1 MSDLRQA
8 VAFTSSLYRTR
19 LDTVYA
25 GYAGRD
31 PMALLQL
38 RPGRVDPYAVYGR
51 IRERGALTPTRLGNW
66 MSASHR
72 VCDEVLRDRR
82 FGTRPAGSDKPRAQ
96 DRVDLS
102 FLGMNPPDHTRL
114 RRIAQPAF
122 SPKAMAAY
130 RARIERVTG
139 MLLDQAA
146 VTGRFDLMAGL
157 AAPLPIAV
165 ITELLGIPDVDAR
178 EFAGYGA
185 VVGRALGGVT
195 SVRQAAQLRA
205 DERSLRELFGRL
217 FALRRR
223 EPGDD
228 LVSSLIAA
236 EGDRVRPEEVL
247 PMCQLLL
254 IAGFETTVNLI
265 GSAVLALLDHPD
277 QWRALCADPENL
289 APKAVE
295 ETLRYDP
302 PVQRTSRVALE
313 ALELEGN
320 TVREGQLVITMIGG
334 ANRDPDAYE
343 RPDEFDIER
352 TQTPAHLAFAGGIH
366 YCIGQ
371 PLARLEATIALQT
384 LAERMPDLAR
394 AGTVRRRGGNLIRGP
409 LRLPVTS
416 GKASRFL

>member
-19 LDTVYA
+19 LDTAYA
-25 GYAGRD
+25 GYAGHD

-66 MSASHR
+66 MTASHR

-82 FGTRPAGSDKPRAQ
+82 FGTRPADSDKPRAQ
-96 DRVDLS
+96 DAVDLS

-130 RARIERVTG
+130 RGRIEQVVAS
-139 MLLDQAA
+139 LLDEAA
-146 VTGRFDLMAGL
+146 VAGRFDLVSAF

-165 ITELLGIPDVDAR
+165 ITELLGIPDADSK

-195 SVRQAAQLRA
+195 SVRQAAQLQA
-205 DERSLRELFGRL
+205 DERSLRELFERL

-228 LVSSLIAA
+228 VVSRLVAL
-236 EGDRVRPEEVL
+236 EGDQVRSEEIL

-265 GSAVLALLDHPD
+265 GSAVLALLEHPE

-295 ETLRYDP
+295 EALRYDP

-320 TVREGQLVITMIGG
+320 AVRKGQLVVTMIGG
-334 ANRDPDAYE
+334 ANRDPEAYE

-371 PLARLEATIALQT
+371 PLARLEATIALRT
-384 LAERMPDLAR
+384 LAERMPNLTRVGA
-394 AGTVRRRGGNLIRGP
+394 VRRRGGNVIRGP

-416 GKASRFL
+416 GKASRLR

>member
-66 MSASHR
+66 MTASHR

-82 FGTRPAGSDKPRAQ
+82 FGTRPADSDKPRAQ
-96 DRVDLS
+96 DEVDLS

-114 RRIAQPAF
+114 RRLAQPAF
-122 SPKAMAAY
+122 SPKAIAAY
-130 RARIERVTG
+130 QGRIERVVAT
-139 MLLDQAA
+139 LLDEAA
-146 VTGRFDLMAGL
+146 VAGRFDLVSAF

-165 ITELLGIPDVDAR
+165 ITELLGIPDADTK

-195 SVRQAAQLRA
+195 SLRQAARLQA
-205 DERSLRELFGRL
+205 DERSLRELFERL

-228 LVSSLIAA
+228 VVSRLVAL
-236 EGDRVRPEEVL
+236 EGDQVRSEEIL

-277 QWRALCADPENL
+277 QWRALCANPEEL
-289 APKAVE
+289 ASKAVE

-313 ALELEGN
+313 ALELAGEE
-320 TVREGQLVITMIGG
+320 VRTGQLVVTMIGG
-334 ANRDPDAYE
+334 ANRDPEVYE

-352 TQTPAHLAFAGGIH
+352 AQTPAHLAFAGGIH

-371 PLARLEATIALQT
+371 PLARLEATIALQA

-394 AGTVRRRGGNLIRGP
+394 AGAVRRRGGNLIRGP
-409 LRLPVTS
+409 LRLPVTF
-416 GKASRFL
+416 GKASRFR